1 MEYSTWERGVGQI
14 VIPESRVAVESLGL
28 VDGARQLSGPDLALP
43 DKLGLHPPQVSD
55 LMPAEALSPLELVLG
70 ASTVVQLVMLVLV
83 AMSVASWFIIGVKW
97 FGFGRAVRTSR
108 KFLSA
113 FWEQA
118 PSAQARLYA
127 LEHLC
132 IKGRD
137 FVGSPVAAV
146 FRAGHT
152 EVLEALRPGGQSR
165 RASWPPTPA
174 ANTEAVTLSSS
185 QVSTT
190 LDSVERAMRRANVFE
205 LTRLENLLA
214 FLATTG
220 SITPFI
226 GLFGTVW
233 GIMNAF
239 ISIQSEKAAGLDVVA
254 PGIAEAL
261 IATALGLAAAIP
273 AVMAYNYFVRRLRV
287 LESEIESFSHS
298 YLNTLQRA
306 LSQ

>member
-1 MEYSTWERGVGQI
+1 MNGVELASALT
-14 VIPESRVAVESLGL
+14 PRALESSAVASGAASVGGAGHPLQAEL
-28 VDGARQLSGPDLALP
+28 VV
-43 DKLGLHPPQVSD
+43 HPPHIADV
-55 LMPAEALSPLELVLG
+55 LPAEALSPLELVLG

-108 KFLSA
+108 KFLGA
-113 FWEQA
+113 FWEQS
-118 PSAQARLYA
+118 PSGQARLHA
-127 LEHLC
+127 LEHLF

-137 FVGSPVAAV
+137 FAGSPVAAV
-146 FRAGHT
+146 FRAGHA
-152 EVLEALRPGGQSR
+152 EVLDALRPEGLPR
-165 RASWPPTPA
+165 RSSWPPTPA
-174 ANTEAVTLSSS
+174 AGAEAVTLSPS

-190 LDSVERAMRRANVFE
+190 LDAVERAIRRANVFE

-287 LESEIESFSHS
+287 LESEIESFSNS

-306 LSQ
+306 LSH